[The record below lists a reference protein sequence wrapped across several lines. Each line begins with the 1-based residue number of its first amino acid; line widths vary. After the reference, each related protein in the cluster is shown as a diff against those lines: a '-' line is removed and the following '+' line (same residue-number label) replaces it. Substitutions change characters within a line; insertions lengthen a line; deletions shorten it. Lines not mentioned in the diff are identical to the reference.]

1 MAGRFDMRA
10 RTTRSRFAWASAGL
24 LLAALPGPAS
34 LAQQTGGETTELS
47 FLAADAN
54 GDGAVDEA
62 ELASD
67 QAKRFAQLDADAD
80 GSLSPAD
87 LAEHDAAS
95 FAAIDRDGDGKLSFE
110 EVMAAKMA
118 DFTGADADGD
128 GRLSY
133 DEVTRF
139 EARSE

>member
-1 MAGRFDMRA
+1 MRA
-10 RTTRSRFAWASAGL
+10 RTTRSRFAWASTAL
-24 LLAALPGPAS
+24 IAALPW
-34 LAQQTGGETTELS
+34 LAAALSQQAGGGTTELS

-54 GDGAVDEA
+54 GDGVVDEA

-80 GSLSPAD
+80 GSLSPAE

-95 FAAIDRDGDGKLSFE
+95 FAAVDRDRDGKLSFE
-110 EVMAAKMA
+110 EVMAAKMT
-118 DFTGADADGD
+118 DFTGADADRD

-133 DEVTRF
+133 EEVAGF